1 MIIDDLLSVAAG
13 QLARAGVAEADLDA
27 RLLFQHLTG
36 MNRSQLVLHG
46 RQAVAADLA
55 AQYRQLID
63 RRSQRVPLH
72 YLTGSREF
80 WSLDFTVS
88 PAVLIPR
95 PETEFLLTRALAL
108 VPAKSGCLRVLDL
121 CTGSGVIAVVLA
133 KELGCPVVAVDISPP
148 ALAVAA
154 ENLRRHQLT
163 DQVTLVGSDLFAGLD
178 PGRRF
183 DLIVSNP
190 PYVADGELEGLEPEV
205 TEAEPR
211 LALSGGASG
220 LEVIAR
226 IAVEAEGFLQPGGWI
241 LLEIGAGQ
249 KASVTALFSAAERH
263 YQGVRVI
270 DDWSGRPRVLQ
281 ARYLPAGLRAAED
294 GSAAGEESC
303 QGAGA

>member
-1 MIIDDLLSVAAG
+1 MNIDDLLKVTAR
-13 QLARAGVAEADLDA
+13 QLARAGVVEADLDA

-36 MNRSQLVLHG
+36 MSRSQLVLHG

-55 AQYRQLID
+55 GQYQQLID
-63 RRSQRVPLH
+63 RRSQRIPLH

-80 WSLDFTVS
+80 WSLEFTVT

-108 VPAKSGCLRVLDL
+108 VAPGSGCSRVLDL

-133 KELGCPVVAVDISPP
+133 KELDCPVVAVDISPP

-154 ENLRRHQLT
+154 ANLRRHQVAH
-163 DQVTLVGSDLFAGLD
+163 QVTPVGSDLFAGLA
-178 PGRRF
+178 PNRRF

-190 PYVADGELEGLEPEV
+190 PYIADGELEGLEPEV
-205 TEAEPR
+205 VGAEPR
-211 LALSGGASG
+211 LALSGGSSG
-220 LEVIAR
+220 LELIAR

-241 LLEIGAGQ
+241 LVEIGAGQ
-249 KASVTALFSAAERH
+249 GSAVTALFSAPERH
-263 YQGVRVI
+263 YHQVRVI

-281 ARYLPAGLRAAED
+281 ARYLP
-294 GSAAGEESC
+294 
-303 QGAGA
+303 